1 MSNAALNNVPSG
13 KGRISVASSYRDMPF
28 QSEEMK
34 TLLSLV
40 NPDVETTKLQSD
52 TKYNANQIF
61 PDWILSDSKWKNTTS
76 KNTDTTLSDILS
88 TPPHQRTSEQVS
100 TVIHWLMKVWKEANT
115 MGFKRCGMMLQVF
128 KYFEYPPGESIITEG
143 EKGLTFYIII
153 SGEAAVIKDGIGR
166 VATKSQGESFGELA
180 LTQGNDVRTA
190 TVKAVTKVEVL
201 HLNKVDY
208 DIFVKD
214 IQQVERRENFHLLRE
229 CPLFKEWARA
239 KVERMA
245 NACNRKFFAEGA
257 SIFQQGDEPD
267 NLYLVFEGSVRII
280 KNVHIVNKNR
290 WPTGPHEWAELSKRI
305 TKPFL
310 IQTLG
315 RGGYFGE
322 LSIMKQMTRSTT
334 AEAATRC
341 TLIALDKLEFL
352 HLLNHSKPI
361 DMSEDLRKEAEQNN
375 ELISQQTKEMKGGP
389 SSVAMMQ
396 GVEGAPEKKAAK
408 KPDTRP
414 TAHAHKFV
422 DEFSDEKKLIYNAS
436 LEHRRHKHVAEMRMQ
451 KLAKERL
458 ERSLP
463 PPASPSRPQSQ
474 VVKGLAS
481 PGSGGLLAD
490 LALSGGAG
498 VGARKA
504 PTIKSVEVEKKTVD
518 PTLAVTTF
526 PRHRAKMED
535 ATQNNTAVALR
546 KLNLLKSYDLSIRDR
561 VNLLLCNQSPPS
573 LPKKLEKDH
582 RYSHQPNFDL
592 QVTRKNRPPDFSR
605 THHQLTEAMI
615 DEITVVDEQS
625 GEYGGAS
632 TGSDAMEGTNVAATT
647 DKIPLADLRTIWGY
661 NSNEFGVN
669 SNSAAA
675 QKGMRFH
682 PYEKPQ
688 PLPLIVKPL
697 MFNAEYANYFHSN
710 SQSQIPKVLN
720 PVDALPPGI
729 DSVWPEYES
738 NENGDSFRNSSG
750 YGRVMDG
757 VSVSGGPSEIDVSEN
772 ASNADGDISRISDK
786 GGSPLYR
793 GPSKIDPSVGMVK
806 SPNVVQDKDL
816 HNHHHREK
824 HKRHKQKKKP
834 PSAASSTDGS
844 SNGKSSHDS
853 SKKYKN
859 MKFGSMVN
867 PYQKPV
873 YNEEEQDMNSDS
885 ESSVS
890 DSESDE
896 NTALTRESQ
905 DDKKKTAAVVGTV
918 ASIIQR
924 VKSERELQNLREVD
938 SSYMASP
945 VPIANPS
952 KSKGPRINKADENMA
967 LQTKLLSKGKLTYQQ
982 VMGMK

>member
-1 MSNAALNNVPSG
+1 MSAVPVTKPAG
-13 KGRISVASSYRDMPF
+13 KSRISVASSYRDMPF

-61 PDWILSDSKWKNTTS
+61 PDWILGDSKWKNTTS

-153 SGEAAVIKDGIGR
+153 SGEAAVLKDGIGR

-245 NACNRKFFAEGA
+245 NACNRKFFAEG
-257 SIFQQGDEPD
+257 STIFEQGDDPD

-322 LSIMKQMTRSTT
+322 LSIMKQVTRSTT

-352 HLLNHSKPI
+352 HMLNHSKPI
-361 DMSEDLRKEAEQNN
+361 DMTEDLRKESEQNN
-375 ELISQQTKEMKGGP
+375 DLIQQQTMEMRGGP

-396 GVEGAPEKKAAK
+396 GVDAPEKKVKKTHKPHRHKVAVAAS
-408 KPDTRP
+408 P
-414 TAHAHKFV
+414 TTGG
-422 DEFSDEKKLIYNAS
+422 YNVS
-436 LEHRRHKHVAEMRMQ
+436 LEHYKHRHVAEQRMQ
-451 KLAKERL
+451 KLAKDRL
-458 ERSLP
+458 ERSMPEPVTTP
-463 PPASPSRPQSQ
+463 PKPRPQSQ
-474 VVKGLAS
+474 GT
-481 PGSGGLLAD
+481 SGGLLAD
-490 LALSGGAG
+490 LAMSTGAG
-498 VGARKA
+498 TGTRK
-504 PTIKSVEVEKKTVD
+504 PMVTIVTDEEKKAAD
-518 PTLAVTTF
+518 PSLAVTTITKRTKTADVVSSSA
-526 PRHRAKMED
+526 P
-535 ATQNNTAVALR
+535 ATLK
-546 KLNLLKSYDLSIRDR
+546 KLNVLKSYDLSIRDR
-561 VNLLLCNQSPPS
+561 INLLLCNAPPAT
-573 LPKKLEKDH
+573 LPNKLEKDH
-582 RYSHQPNFDL
+582 RYSHKPNYGL
-592 QVTRKNRPPDFSR
+592 HLTKSGNAGTRLHH
-605 THHQLTEAMI
+605 THHQLTEQAI
-615 DEITVVDEQS
+615 EDICVVDETS
-625 GEYGGAS
+625 GEYDQES
-632 TGSDAMEGTNVAATT
+632 TVIT
-647 DKIPLADLRTIWGY
+647 DKIPLTDLRNLWGY
-661 NSNEFGVN
+661 NSNEFGIN

-675 QKGMRFH
+675 QKGLRFQ
-682 PYEKPQ
+682 PYEKPRF
-688 PLPLIVKPL
+688 LPLVVRPL
-697 MFNAEYANYFHSN
+697 MYNVEFDNYYHSN
-710 SQSQIPKVLN
+710 FQAQTPQLLKS
-720 PVDALPPGI
+720 VDAPQRTI
-729 DSVWPEYES
+729 ETVWPEFEGGGA
-738 NENGDSFRNSSG
+738 GDSSRHFSTDVGPMGGTGSLVLSETQSGLDNSDH
-750 YGRVMDG
+750 M
-757 VSVSGGPSEIDVSEN
+757 
-772 ASNADGDISRISDK
+772 SNAEVSNMSGSEQ
-786 GGSPLYR
+786 GGSSLIR
-793 GPSKIDPSVGMVK
+793 SPSKLDPSMGFAKAPKV
-806 SPNVVQDKDL
+806 SDRDL
-816 HNHHHREK
+816 RNHRHR
-824 HKRHKQKKKP
+824 KKKEKKKV
-834 PSAASSTDGS
+834 PSVATSTDGS
-844 SNGKSSHDS
+844 STKSMGS
-853 SKKYKN
+853 SKYKN
-859 MKFGSMVN
+859 ISFNTNVN

-873 YNEEEQDMNSDS
+873 YNEEEQDELASD
-885 ESSVS
+885 SSVS

-896 NTALTRESQ
+896 ESVQ
-905 DDKKKTAAVVGTV
+905 SPDEDTKADVVVGAV
-918 ASIIQR
+918 SSIIQR
-924 VKSERELQNLREVD
+924 VKSEREMENLREVD
-938 SSYMASP
+938 SSYLTSP
-945 VPIANPS
+945 ITLHRANKNRTS
-952 KSKGPRINKADENMA
+952 RGNKADENIA
-967 LQTKLLSKGKLTYQQ
+967 LQAKVMSKGKLTYQQ
-982 VMGMK
+982 VMGGMG